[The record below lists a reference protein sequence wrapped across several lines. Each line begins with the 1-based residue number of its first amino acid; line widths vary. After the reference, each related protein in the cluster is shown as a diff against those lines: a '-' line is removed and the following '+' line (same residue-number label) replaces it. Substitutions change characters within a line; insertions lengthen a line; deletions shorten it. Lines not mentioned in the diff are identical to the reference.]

1 MLRSSLV
8 LLVLAF
14 ATSASAKD
22 FDYDYFQLT
31 YGNVEFDDVNVD
43 GDGFGLAGSYA
54 INEDFHVFAGYEAA
68 GLDFGIDATTL
79 GAGLGW
85 HTTLSPVV
93 DLVASFSYQYVEL
106 DAPGVGSVDDS
117 GLGLGVGLRFAAT
130 DLLELNAG
138 ISYVDLSDSGG
149 DTGFGVGGLYSFT
162 DAFALGLSANWS
174 DDVSSFTLAGRF
186 YFGR

>member
-14 ATSASAKD
+14 TASANAKD

-31 YGNVEFDDVNVD
+31 YGNVEFDDINVD
-43 GDGFGLAGSYA
+43 GDGFGLSGSYA
-54 INEDFHVFAGYEAA
+54 LNEDFHVFAGYEAA

-93 DLVASFSYQYVEL
+93 DLVASISYQYVEL
-106 DAPGVGSVDDS
+106 DAPGFGSVDDN
-117 GLGLGVGLRFAAT
+117 GLGLGLGLRYAAT
-130 DLLELNAG
+130 DLLELDAG
-138 ISYVDLSDSGG
+138 ISHVDLGDGG
-149 DTGFGVGGLYSFT
+149 SDTGFGVGGLYSFT
-162 DAFALGLSANWS
+162 DAFELGLSASWS
-174 DDVSSFTLAGRF
+174 DESTSFTVAGRF